1 MLPTFLGEEG
11 YEEGREGR
19 GKTNERERGI
29 GERINERRGERKE
42 ERGRYV
48 LQ

>member
-1 MLPTFLGEEG
+1 LLPTFLGEEG

-19 GKTNERERGI
+19 GETEEGAWGI

-42 ERGRYV
+42 ERGRNV